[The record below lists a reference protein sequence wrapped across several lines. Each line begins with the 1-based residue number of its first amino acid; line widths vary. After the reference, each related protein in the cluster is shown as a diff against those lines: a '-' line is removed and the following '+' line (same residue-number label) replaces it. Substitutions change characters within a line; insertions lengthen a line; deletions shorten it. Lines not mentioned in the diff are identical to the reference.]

1 MYNVLYMY
9 NYIVY
14 SQLLEH
20 NMAFNNASYPSKS
33 FHFQLLSIYSYGSS
47 KHTTKKKK
55 TFVKGM
61 HTSHTSQYGSVK
73 IRLFDARA
81 SDVTD
86 TFQPF

>member
-1 MYNVLYMY
+1 MQAIQANHFISSFFLY
-9 NYIVY
+9 IA
-14 SQLLEH
+14 
-20 NMAFNNASYPSKS
+20 MAAVNI
-33 FHFQLLSIYSYGSS
+33 QQ
-47 KHTTKKKK
+47 KKKK